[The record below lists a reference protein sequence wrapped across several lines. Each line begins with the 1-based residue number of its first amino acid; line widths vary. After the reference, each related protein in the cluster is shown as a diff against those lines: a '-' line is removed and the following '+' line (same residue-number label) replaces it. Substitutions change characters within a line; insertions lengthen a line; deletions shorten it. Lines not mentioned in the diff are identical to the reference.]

1 VMLAAWNQRY
11 EPVAD
16 NLALSAL
23 VAALPVIVLL
33 GLLGL
38 LRIRAHYA
46 ALAGLATAL
55 LVALLVYRMPAPM
68 ATAALVNGALFGLFP
83 IGWIVLTAMFVY
95 DITVKSGQFEVVKES
110 IAGMASDRRI
120 QLLLIAFCFG
130 AFLEGSAG
138 FGTPVAICAAMLIG
152 LGFRPLPAAGLSLIG
167 NTAPVAFG
175 AIGTPVLTLA
185 GVTNLPVDTLS
196 AMVGRQLP
204 FFALIVPF
212 WLVWALAGRKATFE
226 VWPAA
231 LTAGVSFGLVQFLVS
246 NLIGPELVDILAS
259 LVSIG
264 SLLLL
269 LRFWKPRSTWRFEHE
284 RDDAPPTA
292 TLRSEG
298 PGAATRRSPAGTPAR
313 TRRDTRR
320 AWVPWVML
328 GASVLLWGLPQVK
341 GLLNDIYSASIS
353 VPFLDM
359 EVVRVPPV
367 VAKPSPTGAV
377 FAWTPLSATGTA
389 LLFTAIASALY
400 LRLRPG
406 EVGRILLG
414 TLSRVKTSLLT
425 IAAMLAIAYTSR
437 FAGLDAS
444 MGLAFASTGA
454 LFAFFSPLLGW
465 LGVALTGSDT
475 SSNAL
480 FGNLQ
485 QITAQ
490 QSGLSPVLTTAANS
504 SGGVMAKMIDAQSIV
519 VAGVATGQQSN
530 EGGILR
536 FGFRHAVALG
546 CLMGVLVFLQSN
558 LLSWMVPG

>member
-1 VMLAAWNQRY
+1 MPAVWNQRY
-11 EPVAD
+11 EPVAN

-38 LRIRAHYA
+38 LRVRAHHA
-46 ALAGLATAL
+46 ALAGLSTAF
-55 LVALLVYRMPAPM
+55 LVALLVYGMPASM
-68 ATAALVNGALFGLFP
+68 ATAALANGALFGLFP

-95 DITVKSGQFEVVKES
+95 DLTVKTGQFELVKGS

-120 QLLLIAFCFG
+120 QVLLIAFCFG
-130 AFLEGSAG
+130 AFIEGSAG
-138 FGTPVAICAAMLIG
+138 FGTPVAISAAMLIG

-212 WLVWALAGRKATFE
+212 WLVWTLAGRKATFE

-246 NLIGPELVDILAS
+246 NFIGPELVDILAS

-269 LRFWKPRSTWRFEHE
+269 LRFWKPRSTWRFEYE
-284 RDDAPPTA
+284 RDDAPSTA
-292 TLRSEG
+292 TQRPEG
-298 PGAATRRSPAGTPAR
+298 PGAATRHGPALIPAH
-313 TRRDTRR
+313 TRQDTRR

-328 GASVLLWGLPQVK
+328 GVIVLLWGLPQVK
-341 GLLNDIYSASIS
+341 GVLNDIYSASIS

-367 VAKPSPTGAV
+367 VAKPSPTAAV

-389 LLFTAIASALY
+389 LLFTAIATALY

-490 QSGLSPVLTTAANS
+490 QLGLSPILTTAANS

-530 EGGILR
+530 EGEILR
-536 FGFRHAVALG
+536 YGFWHAVTLG

-558 LLSWMVPG
+558 VLSWMIPG

>member
-1 VMLAAWNQRY
+1 MLAVWNQRY

-38 LRIRAHYA
+38 LRVRAHYA
-46 ALAGLATAL
+46 ALAGLATAF
-55 LVALLVYRMPAPM
+55 LVALLVYGMPAPM

-95 DITVKSGQFEVVKES
+95 DLTVKTGQFDLVRDS

-120 QLLLIAFCFG
+120 QVLLIAFCFG
-130 AFLEGSAG
+130 AFIEGSAG
-138 FGTPVAICAAMLIG
+138 LGTPVAISAAMLIG

-175 AIGTPVLTLA
+175 AIGTPILTLA
-185 GVTNLPVDTLS
+185 GVTKLPVDTLS

-204 FFALIVPF
+204 IFALIVPF
-212 WLVWALAGRKATFE
+212 WLVWALVGRKATFE

-231 LTAGVSFGLVQFLVS
+231 LTVGVSFGLVQFLVS
-246 NLIGPELVDILAS
+246 NFIGPELADILAS
-259 LVSIG
+259 LGSMG

-269 LRFWKPRSTWRFEHE
+269 FRFWQPRSIWRFEHE
-284 RDDAPPTA
+284 RDAPSTVTQRPD
-292 TLRSEG
+292 G
-298 PGAATRRSPAGTPAR
+298 PGAATRRGPADIPVHPR
-313 TRRDTRR
+313 QDKRR
-320 AWVPWVML
+320 ALVPWVLL
-328 GASVLLWGLPQVK
+328 GVIVFLWGLPQVK
-341 GLLNDIYSASIS
+341 GFLNDIYSASIS
-353 VPFLDM
+353 VPAVDM

-367 VAKPSPTGAV
+367 VAEPSPTVAV

-389 LLFTAIASALY
+389 LLFAALAAALY
-400 LRLRPG
+400 LRLRPA

-414 TLSRVKTSLLT
+414 TLNRVKTSLLT

-490 QSGLSPVLTTAANS
+490 QAGLNPVLTTAANS

-519 VAGVATGQQSN
+519 VAGVATEQQGN
-530 EGGILR
+530 EGEILR
-536 FGFRHAVALG
+536 YGFWHAVGLG

-558 LLSWMVPG
+558 LLSWMIPG

>member
-1 VMLAAWNQRY
+1 
-11 EPVAD
+11 
-16 NLALSAL
+16 
-23 VAALPVIVLL
+23 
-33 GLLGL
+33 
-38 LRIRAHYA
+38 
-46 ALAGLATAL
+46 
-55 LVALLVYRMPAPM
+55 
-68 ATAALVNGALFGLFP
+68 
-83 IGWIVLTAMFVY
+83 
-95 DITVKSGQFEVVKES
+95 
-110 IAGMASDRRI
+110 
-120 QLLLIAFCFG
+120 
-130 AFLEGSAG
+130 
-138 FGTPVAICAAMLIG
+138 
-152 LGFRPLPAAGLSLIG
+152 
-167 NTAPVAFG
+167 
-175 AIGTPVLTLA
+175 
-185 GVTNLPVDTLS
+185 
-196 AMVGRQLP
+196 
-204 FFALIVPF
+204 
-212 WLVWALAGRKATFE
+212 
-226 VWPAA
+226 
-231 LTAGVSFGLVQFLVS
+231 VQFLVS
-246 NLIGPELVDILAS
+246 NFIGPELVDILAS

-269 LRFWKPRSTWRFEHE
+269 LRFWQPRSIWRFEHE
-284 RDDAPPTA
+284 RDDALSTA
-292 TLRSEG
+292 AQWPEG
-298 PGAATRRSPAGTPAR
+298 PGAATHRSPADVPAH
-313 TRRDTRR
+313 TQHDKRR

-328 GASVLLWGLPQVK
+328 GVSVLLWGLPQVK
-341 GLLNDIYSASIS
+341 GFLNHIYSASIS

-367 VAKPSPTGAV
+367 VATPSPTAAV

-389 LLFTAIASALY
+389 LLITAIAAAAY

-406 EVGRILLG
+406 EVGRILLR
-414 TLSRVKTSLLT
+414 TLNRVKFSLLT

-490 QSGLSPVLTTAANS
+490 QAGLSPVLTTAANS

-530 EGGILR
+530 EGEILR
-536 FGFRHAVALG
+536 YGFWHAVALG

-558 LLSWMVPG
+558 LLSWMIPG

>member
-1 VMLAAWNQRY
+1 MLLAAWNQRY

-23 VAALPVIVLL
+23 VAALPVVVLL

-38 LRIRAHYA
+38 LRVRAHYA

-55 LVALLVYRMPAPM
+55 LVALLVYGMPAPM

-95 DITVKSGQFEVVKES
+95 DITVATGAFEVVKGS

-120 QLLLIAFCFG
+120 QVLLIAFCFG

-138 FGTPVAICAAMLIG
+138 FGTPVAISAAMLIG
-152 LGFRPLPAAGLSLIG
+152 LGFRPVPAAGLSLIG

-212 WLVWALAGRKATFE
+212 WLVWALAGRKATLE

-231 LTAGVSFGLVQFLVS
+231 LTAGASFGLVQFLVS
-246 NLIGPELVDILAS
+246 NFIGPELVDILAS

-269 LRFWKPRSTWRFEHE
+269 VRFWQPRSIWRFEHE
-284 RDDAPPTA
+284 RDDAPSTA
-292 TLRSEG
+292 TQRPEG
-298 PGAATRRSPAGTPAR
+298 PGAATRRSPTDTPALAR
-313 TRRDTRR
+313 QDKRR

-341 GLLNDIYSASIS
+341 GFLNDIYSASVS

-367 VAKPSPTGAV
+367 VAKPSPTAAV
-377 FAWTPLSATGTA
+377 FAWAPLSATGTA
-389 LLFTAIASALY
+389 LLFTAIGAALY

-414 TLSRVKTSLLT
+414 TLNRVKTSLLT

-490 QSGLSPVLTTAANS
+490 QAGLSPVLTTAANS

-519 VAGVATGQQSN
+519 VAGVATGQQSS
-530 EGGILR
+530 EGEILR
-536 FGFRHAVALG
+536 YGFWHAVALG

-558 LLSWMVPG
+558 LLSWMIPG

>member
-1 VMLAAWNQRY
+1 VIFAVWNQRY
-11 EPVAD
+11 EPVAN

-55 LVALLVYRMPAPM
+55 LVALLVYGMPAPM
-68 ATAALVNGALFGLFP
+68 ATAALANGALFGLFP

-95 DITVKSGQFEVVKES
+95 DLTVETGQFELVKDS

-120 QLLLIAFCFG
+120 QVLFVAFCFG
-130 AFLEGSAG
+130 AFIEGAAG
-138 FGTPVAICAAMLIG
+138 FGTPVAISAAMLIG

-185 GVTNLPVDTLS
+185 GVTKLPVNTLS

-212 WLVWALAGRKATFE
+212 WLVWAMAGRKATFE

-231 LTAGVSFGLVQFLVS
+231 LTVRVSFGLVQFLAS
-246 NLIGPELVDILAS
+246 NFIGPELPDILAS
-259 LVSIG
+259 LVSLG

-269 LRFWKPRSTWRFEHE
+269 LRFWQPRSIWRFEHE
-284 RDDAPPTA
+284 RP
-292 TLRSEG
+292 EG
-298 PGAATRRSPAGTPAR
+298 PGAAIRLSPADIPAH
-313 TRRDTRR
+313 TRKDKLR

-328 GASVLLWGLPQVK
+328 GLIVFLWGLPQVK
-341 GLLNDIYSASIS
+341 GFLNDIYSASVS
-353 VPFLDM
+353 VPAVDM
-359 EVVRVPPV
+359 KVVRVPPV
-367 VAKPSPTGAV
+367 VAKPTPTAAV

-389 LLFTAIASALY
+389 LLVTAIAAALY
-400 LRLRPG
+400 LRVRPG

-414 TLSRVKTSLLT
+414 TLNRVKTSLLT

-444 MGLAFASTGA
+444 MGLALASTGG

-490 QSGLSPVLTTAANS
+490 QAGLSPVLTTAANS

-519 VAGVATGQQSN
+519 VAGVATGQRGN
-530 EGGILR
+530 EGDILR
-536 FGFRHAVALG
+536 YGFWHAVVLG

-558 LLSWMVPG
+558 LLSWMIPG

>member
-1 VMLAAWNQRY
+1 
-11 EPVAD
+11 
-16 NLALSAL
+16 
-23 VAALPVIVLL
+23 
-33 GLLGL
+33 
-38 LRIRAHYA
+38 
-46 ALAGLATAL
+46 
-55 LVALLVYRMPAPM
+55 
-68 ATAALVNGALFGLFP
+68 
-83 IGWIVLTAMFVY
+83 
-95 DITVKSGQFEVVKES
+95 
-110 IAGMASDRRI
+110 
-120 QLLLIAFCFG
+120 
-130 AFLEGSAG
+130 
-138 FGTPVAICAAMLIG
+138 
-152 LGFRPLPAAGLSLIG
+152 
-167 NTAPVAFG
+167 
-175 AIGTPVLTLA
+175 
-185 GVTNLPVDTLS
+185 
-196 AMVGRQLP
+196 
-204 FFALIVPF
+204 
-212 WLVWALAGRKATFE
+212 
-226 VWPAA
+226 
-231 LTAGVSFGLVQFLVS
+231 
-246 NLIGPELVDILAS
+246 
-259 LVSIG
+259 
-264 SLLLL
+264 
-269 LRFWKPRSTWRFEHE
+269 
-284 RDDAPPTA
+284 
-292 TLRSEG
+292 
-298 PGAATRRSPAGTPAR
+298 
-313 TRRDTRR
+313 
-320 AWVPWVML
+320 
-328 GASVLLWGLPQVK
+328 LLWGLPQVK

>member
-1 VMLAAWNQRY
+1 MLAAWNQRY

-38 LRIRAHYA
+38 LRVRAYYA

-55 LVALLVYRMPAPM
+55 LVALLVYGMPAPM

-83 IGWIVLTAMFVY
+83 IGWIVLMAMFVY
-95 DITVKSGQFEVVKES
+95 DITVATGAFEVVKGS

-120 QLLLIAFCFG
+120 QVLLIAFCFG

-212 WLVWALAGRKATFE
+212 WLVWALAGRKATLE

-231 LTAGVSFGLVQFLVS
+231 LTAGASFGLVQFLVS
-246 NLIGPELVDILAS
+246 NFIGPELVDILAS

-269 LRFWKPRSTWRFEHE
+269 VRFWQPLSIWRFEHE
-284 RDDAPPTA
+284 RDDARSTA
-292 TLRSEG
+292 TQRPEG
-298 PGAATRRSPAGTPAR
+298 PDAANRRSPTDTPALAR
-313 TRRDTRR
+313 QDKRR

-328 GASVLLWGLPQVK
+328 GVSVLLWGLPQVK
-341 GLLNDIYSASIS
+341 GFLNHIYSASIS

-367 VAKPSPTGAV
+367 VAKPSPTAAV
-377 FAWTPLSATGTA
+377 FSWTPLSATGTA
-389 LLFTAIASALY
+389 LLFAAIGAALY

-414 TLSRVKTSLLT
+414 TLHRVKTSLLT

-490 QSGLSPVLTTAANS
+490 QAGLSPVLTTAANS

-519 VAGVATGQQSN
+519 VAGVATGQPSS
-530 EGGILR
+530 EGEILR
-536 FGFRHAVALG
+536 YGFWHAVALG

-558 LLSWMVPG
+558 LLSWMIPG

>member
-1 VMLAAWNQRY
+1 MLLAVWNQRY
-11 EPVAD
+11 EPVAN

-23 VAALPVIVLL
+23 VAALPVFVLL

-38 LRIRAHYA
+38 WRVRAHYA
-46 ALAGLATAL
+46 ALAGLATAF
-55 LVALLVYRMPAPM
+55 LVALLVYGMPVSI
-68 ATAALVNGALFGLFP
+68 ATAALANGALFGLFP

-95 DITVKSGQFEVVKES
+95 DLTVKTGQFELVKDS
-110 IAGMASDRRI
+110 IAGLASDRRI
-120 QLLLIAFCFG
+120 QVLLIAFCFG
-130 AFLEGSAG
+130 AFIEGSAG
-138 FGTPVAICAAMLIG
+138 FGTPVAISAAMLMG

-175 AIGTPVLTLA
+175 ALGTPILTLA
-185 GVTNLPVDTLS
+185 GVTGLPVDTLS

-212 WLVWALAGRKATFE
+212 WLVWTMSGRKATFE

-231 LTAGVSFGLVQFLVS
+231 LIAGGSFGLVQFLVS
-246 NLIGPELVDILAS
+246 NLIGPELVDIVAS
-259 LVSIG
+259 LVSMG
-264 SLLLL
+264 CVLLL
-269 LRFWKPRSTWRFEHE
+269 LRFWQPRSIWRFEHE
-284 RDDAPPTA
+284 RDDTEWTA
-292 TLRSEG
+292 AQRPEG
-298 PGAATRRSPAGTPAR
+298 PGAATHRGPAGVLAHSR
-313 TRRDTRR
+313 QDTRR

-328 GASVLLWGLPQVK
+328 GLIVFLWGLPQVK
-341 GLLNDIYSASIS
+341 GFLNDIYSASVS
-353 VPFLDM
+353 VPAVDM
-359 EVVRVPPV
+359 QVVRIPPV
-367 VAKPSPTGAV
+367 VAEPSPTAAV
-377 FAWTPLSATGTA
+377 FVWNPLSATGTA
-389 LLFTAIASALY
+389 LLFTAIAVALH
-400 LRLRPG
+400 LRLRPA
-406 EVGRILLG
+406 EVVRIFLG

-490 QSGLSPVLTTAANS
+490 QAGLSPVLTTAANS

-519 VAGVATGQQSN
+519 VAGVATGQQRN
-530 EGGILR
+530 EGEILR
-536 FGFRHAVALG
+536 YGFWHAISLG

-558 LLSWMVPG
+558 LLSWMIPG

>member
-1 VMLAAWNQRY
+1 
-11 EPVAD
+11 
-16 NLALSAL
+16 
-23 VAALPVIVLL
+23 
-33 GLLGL
+33 
-38 LRIRAHYA
+38 
-46 ALAGLATAL
+46 
-55 LVALLVYRMPAPM
+55 
-68 ATAALVNGALFGLFP
+68 
-83 IGWIVLTAMFVY
+83 
-95 DITVKSGQFEVVKES
+95 
-110 IAGMASDRRI
+110 
-120 QLLLIAFCFG
+120 
-130 AFLEGSAG
+130 
-138 FGTPVAICAAMLIG
+138 MLIG

-175 AIGTPVLTLA
+175 AIGTPVITLA
-185 GVTNLPVDTLS
+185 GVTGLPVDTLS

-212 WLVWALAGRKATFE
+212 WLVWTLAGRKATLE

-231 LTAGVSFGLVQFLVS
+231 LTVGVSFALVQFLVS
-246 NLIGPELVDILAS
+246 NFVGPELVDILAS

-269 LRFWKPRSTWRFEHE
+269 LRFWQPRSIWRFGHE
-284 RDDAPPTA
+284 RDGA
-292 TLRSEG
+292 TSAAAQWPEG
-298 PGAATRRSPAGTPAR
+298 PGAATRRSPASVPAHS
-313 TRRDTRR
+313 RRDRRR
-320 AWVPWVML
+320 AWVPWML
-328 GASVLLWGLPQVK
+328 LGLSVVLWGLPQVK
-341 GLLNDIYSASIS
+341 GFLNDIYSASVS

-367 VAKPSPTGAV
+367 VAKPSPTAAE

-389 LLFTAIASALY
+389 LLFTALAAAAY

-414 TLSRVKTSLLT
+414 TLNRVKLSLLT

-485 QITAQ
+485 QITAHQ
-490 QSGLSPVLTTAANS
+490 AGLSPVLTTAANS

-519 VAGVATGQQSN
+519 VAGVATGQQDN
-530 EGGILR
+530 EGEILR
-536 FGFRHAVALG
+536 YGFWHAVALG
-546 CLMGVLVFLQSN
+546 CLMGVLVFLQSS
-558 LLSWMVPG
+558 LLSWMIPGAPGP